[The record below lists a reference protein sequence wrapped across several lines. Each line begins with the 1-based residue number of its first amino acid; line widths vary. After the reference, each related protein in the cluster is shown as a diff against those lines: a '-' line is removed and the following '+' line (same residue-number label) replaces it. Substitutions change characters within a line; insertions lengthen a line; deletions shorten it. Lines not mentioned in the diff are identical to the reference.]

1 MFKFNNEFRI
11 TYVTYVDRKRH
22 TVVRKGV
29 SIVSVLKNF
38 ENEIMLKKGAQFR
51 ICKIGE
57 ILHESK

>member
-11 TYVTYVDRKRH
+11 TYVTYADRKRH

-38 ENEIMLKKGAQFR
+38 ENEIMLKKGVQFR

-57 ILHESK
+57 ILHEFK